1 MCNIVQQK
9 LQSLDCKYSSVPR
22 RLEPDNWSILSELWG
37 MFVCRG
43 SPLLNLQCCGG
54 QYATITTP
62 QYESEVKLSQRNNE
76 MKNDFRT
83 FTNHPRE
90 KKWKYRHTEKIKKRF
105 LDMNVA
111 FLIRFSLSCK
121 KCNPISKSNGVNQLF
136 TIYWR
141 SNPTRYGCNGFWCS
155 RWSSSWSF

>member
-90 KKWKYRHTEKIKKRF
+90 KKWKYRHTEKIKK
-105 LDMNVA
+105 
-111 FLIRFSLSCK
+111 K
-121 KCNPISKSNGVNQLF
+121 ISWHERGVFDEIQPKLQEM
-136 TIYWR
+136 
-141 SNPTRYGCNGFWCS
+141 
-155 RWSSSWSF
+155 